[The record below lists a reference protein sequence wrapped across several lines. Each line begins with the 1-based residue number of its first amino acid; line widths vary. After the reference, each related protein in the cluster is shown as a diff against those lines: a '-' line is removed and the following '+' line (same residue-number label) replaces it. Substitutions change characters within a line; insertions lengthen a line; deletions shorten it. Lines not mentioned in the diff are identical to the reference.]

1 MKIVKPVVISV
12 ITTAVLIGAVVAVKA
27 QQFAVMAAG
36 GGQQMPPETVSVFVA
51 EQQQWPNVYTAI
63 GTVEADEG
71 IMISAQVPGKVK
83 RITFQSGAEVKAGD
97 VLIEQE
103 SINETAQLNA
113 AQARLKLAKTS
124 YQRVVEL
131 KRNKLASQSEV
142 DTALQQLESAQGD
155 VDDLNATL
163 QKKLIRAP
171 FNGRVGIRQVD
182 LGTDL
187 QVGTAIV
194 SLQAT
199 NRVRVNFPVPQ
210 DWLSQMSNGLTVEV
224 STGGKQNQTVQG
236 VVTAIGTEIDP
247 QNRNVLVQSSLDNAG
262 KVLVPGMAVNTTV
275 TLSEPNTVLVVPSS
289 AIIYAPYGDTL
300 FIVEDKDGKKI
311 ARQQFIQT
319 GRARGD
325 FIEVTKGLKAGETV
339 VHAGAFKLF
348 NNQPVVIGKLP
359 VPEFKTNPTPA
370 DS

>member
-1 MKIVKPVVISV
+1 MKIVKPLIVSLFVTATVIGSV
-12 ITTAVLIGAVVAVKA
+12 AFVKA
-27 QQFAVMAAG
+27 HQLMVMSAG
-36 GGQQMPPETVSVFVA
+36 GEQQMPPETVSVFVA
-51 EQQQWPNVYTAI
+51 QTQQWPNTYTAI

-103 SINETAQLNA
+103 AINETAQLSA

-131 KRNKLASQSEV
+131 KRNKLASQSELDSAQQQV
-142 DTALQQLESAQGD
+142 DSAQGE
-155 VDDLNATL
+155 VDDLSATL

-171 FNGRVGIRQVD
+171 FDGRVGIRQVD

-210 DWLSQMSNGLTVEV
+210 DWLSQMNTGLHVDV
-224 STGGKQNQTVQG
+224 ATGGKVNQVVSG
-236 VVTAIGTEIDP
+236 VITAIGAEIH
-247 QNRNVLVQSSLDNAG
+247 QETRNVVVQSSLDNAS
-262 KVLVPGMAVNTTV
+262 KALVPGMAVTTTV
-275 TLSEPNTVLVVPSS
+275 TLSEPNQVLAVPSA

-300 FIVEDKDGKKI
+300 FVVEEKDGALI

-319 GRARGD
+319 GRSQGD
-325 FIEVTKGLKAGETV
+325 FVEVTKGLKAGEKV
-339 VHAGAFKLF
+339 VSAGAFKLF
-348 NNQPVVIGKLP
+348 NNQPVVIGTKP
-359 VPEFKTNPTPA
+359 TPEFKTTPTPS

>member
-1 MKIVKPVVISV
+1 MKIFKPLMISLAVTIAVIGGVVFVKGHQIM
-12 ITTAVLIGAVVAVKA
+12 
-27 QQFAVMAAG
+27 VMTSG
-36 GGQQMPPETVSVFVA
+36 GPQQMPPETVSVIEA
-51 EQQQWPNVYTAI
+51 QTQQWPNTYTAI

-103 SINETAQLNA
+103 AINETAQLSA

-131 KRNKLASQSEV
+131 KRNKLASQSEL
-142 DTALQQLESAQGD
+142 DTAQQQVDSAQGE
-155 VDDLNATL
+155 VDDLSATL

-171 FNGRVGIRQVD
+171 FDGRVGIRQVD

-210 DWLSQMSNGLTVEV
+210 DWLAQMNTGLKVDV
-224 STGGKQNQTVQG
+224 ATGGKVNQVVSG
-236 VVTAIGTEIDP
+236 VITAIGAEIH
-247 QNRNVLVQSSLDNAG
+247 QETRNVIVQSSLDNAS
-262 KVLVPGMAVNTTV
+262 KVLVPGMAVTTTV
-275 TLSEPNTVLVVPSS
+275 TLSEPNQVLAVPAA

-300 FIVEDKDGKKI
+300 FVVEEKDGALT

-319 GRARGD
+319 GRTLGD
-325 FIEVTKGLKAGETV
+325 FVEVTKGLKAGEKV
-339 VHAGAFKLF
+339 VSAGAFKLF
-348 NNQPVVIGKLP
+348 NNQPVVIGTKP
-359 VPEFKTNPTPA
+359 TPEFSTTPTPS

>member
-1 MKIVKPVVISV
+1 MKILKPVLISV
-12 ITTAVLIGAVVAVKA
+12 VITAVLVGTVVAVKA
-27 QQFAVMAAG
+27 QQFAVMAAA

-51 EQQQWPNVYTAI
+51 EQQEWPNVFTAI

-103 SINETAQLNA
+103 AINETAQLSA

-210 DWLSQMSNGLTVEV
+210 DWLSQMANGLPVEV
-224 STGGKQNQTVQG
+224 ATGGKNSQLVKG

-247 QNRNVLVQSSLDNAG
+247 QSRNVIVQSSLDNAG
-262 KVLVPGMAVNTTV
+262 KALVPGMAVNTTV
-275 TLSEPNTVLVVPSS
+275 TLSEPNRVLAVPAA

-300 FIVEDKDGKKI
+300 FVVEDKDGQKI

-319 GRARGD
+319 GRSLGD
-325 FIEVTKGLKAGETV
+325 FIEVTKGLNAGQTV

-348 NNQPVVIGKLP
+348 NNQAVVIGSKP
-359 VPEFKTNPTPA
+359 VPEFKKNPVPA

>member
-1 MKIVKPVVISV
+1 MKILKPLLISVVITV
-12 ITTAVLIGAVVAVKA
+12 VLVGTVVAVKA

-36 GGQQMPPETVSVFVA
+36 GGQQMPPETVSVFIA
-51 EQQQWPNVYTAI
+51 EQQAWPNIYTAI

-103 SINETAQLNA
+103 AINETAQLSA

-124 YQRVVEL
+124 LQRIVEL

-142 DTALQQLESAQGD
+142 DTAQQQLDSAQGD

-210 DWLSQMSNGLTVEV
+210 DWLSQMNNGLPVEV
-224 STGGKQNQTVQG
+224 ATGGKNSQTVKG

-247 QNRNVLVQSSLDNAG
+247 QSRNVVVQSSLDNAG
-262 KVLVPGMAVNTTV
+262 KALVPGMAVNTTV
-275 TLSEPNTVLVVPSS
+275 TLSEPHKVLAVPAA
-289 AIIYAPYGDTL
+289 AIIYAPYGDTI
-300 FIVEDKDGKKI
+300 FVVEDKDGKQI

-319 GRARGD
+319 GRSLGD
-325 FIEVTKGLKAGETV
+325 FIEVTKGLNAGEKV

-348 NNQPVVIGKLP
+348 NNQAVVIGSKP
-359 VPEFKTNPTPA
+359 VPEFKKNPVPA

>member
-1 MKIVKPVVISV
+1 
-12 ITTAVLIGAVVAVKA
+12 
-27 QQFAVMAAG
+27 
-36 GGQQMPPETVSVFVA
+36 MPPETVSVFVA
-51 EQQQWPNVYTAI
+51 EQQQWPNLYTAI

-83 RITFQSGAEVKAGD
+83 RITFQSGTEVKAGD

-103 SINETAQLNA
+103 SINESAQLSA

-124 YQRVVEL
+124 YQRILEL

-155 VDDLNATL
+155 VDDLSATL

-171 FNGRVGIRQVD
+171 FDGRVGIRQVD

-187 QVGTAIV
+187 QVGTSIV

-210 DWLSQMSNGLTVEV
+210 DWLSQMTTGLPVEV
-224 STGGKQNQTVQG
+224 ATGGRNNQVVKG
-236 VVTAIGTEIDP
+236 LVTAIGTEIDP
-247 QNRNVLVQSSLDNAG
+247 TTRNVIVQSSLDNVS
-262 KVLVPGMAVNTTV
+262 KTLVPGMAVTTTV
-275 TLSEPNTVLVVPSS
+275 TLSEPHSVLAVPSAS
-289 AIIYAPYGDTL
+289 IIYAPYGDTL
-300 FIVEDKDGKKI
+300 FVVEEKDGKLT

-319 GRARGD
+319 GKAMGD
-325 FIEVTKGLKAGETV
+325 FVEVTKGLNAGEKV
-339 VHAGAFKLF
+339 VSAGAFKLF
-348 NNQPVVIGKLP
+348 NNQAVVIGDKP
-359 VPEFKTNPTPA
+359 TPEFKTTPTPT